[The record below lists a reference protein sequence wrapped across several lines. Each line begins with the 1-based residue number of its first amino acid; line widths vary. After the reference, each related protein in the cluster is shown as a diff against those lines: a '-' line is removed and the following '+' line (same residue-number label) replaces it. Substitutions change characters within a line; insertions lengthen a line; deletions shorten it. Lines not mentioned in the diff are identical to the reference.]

1 MIKNLLRTCIFSV
14 FTYMRI
20 AIVLKDR
27 CKSKRCAQECIK
39 FCPRVRAGD
48 ETVVMG
54 EEGKPVISEELCV
67 GCGICINKC
76 PFEAIKI
83 IGLAEELKGELVHQ
97 FGKNGFRLYRLPIP
111 KKGSCAGMLGQNG
124 IGKTTAIKI
133 LAGQIIPNLGEYRK
147 KKPSWDPVLEYY
159 AGTELHEH
167 FKALSE
173 KNMTCV
179 LKPQYVDQLPK
190 IVKGKIRDVLK
201 SADTTNKFDAVVTKL
216 GIGNLLDKEIEKG
229 TISGGELQ
237 LVSIAAAL
245 IKDVDL
251 YFFDEPTS
259 YLDIY
264 QRLKVARIIRELS
277 KEKKVIVVEHDLAV
291 LDFLCENVHIM
302 YGTEGA
308 YGVVTFPRAVRHS
321 INTYLSGYLKEENIR
336 FGEKIEFFANP
347 PKQQQGLRILV
358 SYNDLT
364 KEFEDFTLEIEKGII
379 RSGEIVG
386 IVGPNAIGKTTF
398 VKMLAGVVPPTK
410 GTIEYDL
417 KISYKPQYIT
427 PDYEGTVQEYFQTY
441 APQLFTSSFYQ
452 TEVHDALHLKYLQ
465 DHTLDTLSGGEL
477 QRVAIAASIVK
488 EADIY
493 LIDEP
498 SAYLDS
504 QQRMIVSRML
514 RRVIEKSGKSAM
526 VVDHDVYFIDM
537 VGDALI
543 VFDGIPGKHG
553 RAQGPYSLHEGM
565 NRFLKNVD
573 VTFRR
578 DEETKR
584 PRVNKPDSYM
594 DRQQKQNGEY
604 YYKL

>member
-1 MIKNLLRTCIFSV
+1 
-14 FTYMRI
+14 
-20 AIVLKDR
+20 
-27 CKSKRCAQECIK
+27 
-39 FCPRVRAGD
+39 
-48 ETVVMG
+48 
-54 EEGKPVISEELCV
+54 
-67 GCGICINKC
+67 
-76 PFEAIKI
+76 
-83 IGLAEELKGELVHQ
+83 
-97 FGKNGFRLYRLPIP
+97 
-111 KKGSCAGMLGQNG
+111 
-124 IGKTTAIKI
+124 
-133 LAGQIIPNLGEYRK
+133 
-147 KKPSWDPVLEYY
+147 
-159 AGTELHEH
+159 
-167 FKALSE
+167 
-173 KNMTCV
+173 
-179 LKPQYVDQLPK
+179 
-190 IVKGKIRDVLK
+190 
-201 SADTTNKFDAVVTKL
+201 
-216 GIGNLLDKEIEKG
+216 
-229 TISGGELQ
+229 
-237 LVSIAAAL
+237 
-245 IKDVDL
+245 
-251 YFFDEPTS
+251 
-259 YLDIY
+259 
-264 QRLKVARIIRELS
+264 
-277 KEKKVIVVEHDLAV
+277 
-291 LDFLCENVHIM
+291 M

-398 VKMLAGVVPPTK
+398 VNMLAGRVPPTK

-427 PDYEGTVQEYFQTY
+427 PDYQGTVQEYFYKY

-477 QRVAIAASIVK
+477 QRVVIAASIVK

-537 VGDALI
+537 VSDALI
-543 VFDGIPGKHG
+543 VFDGMPGKHG

-573 VTFRR
+573 ITFRR

-594 DRQQKQNGEY
+594 DRKQKQNGEY